1 MYHTTAHV
9 SRGPR
14 AFFSAGPDQALR
26 DGPKRA
32 LDLPGLTSRHPEAAT
47 RSPERPV
54 ACPLGPSRTA
64 PADVQRA
71 GLEKALCHREVEAP
85 ARQGWVPDRRMSLP
99 LQLSPKCT
107 RVFSS
112 TDATVGL
119 TERRPCHGRDS
130 HRRGQ
135 IRERGRSALLHGFVV
150 MPNHYHVLLT
160 LLGEHRIH
168 EVIQRINSLSARRVN
183 RLEGRRGRLWARRFH
198 DHVVRNQDDFDE
210 CLQYIHENPRV
221 GGLAEVSSAYP
232 YSSAGYWEEAK
243 SGGANS
249 IRPEDP
255 MAGASSLRLP
265 SAQACPTGDRPSA
278 LPGLSCEPAAT

>member
-1 MYHTTAHV
+1 MKRYRRLPRIDLPNATYFASVTTAG
-9 SRGPR
+9 SRSWFAQPR
-14 AFFSAGPDQALR
+14 HAAML
-26 DGPKRA
+26 
-32 LDLPGLTSRHPEAAT
+32 SRLICA
-47 RSPERPV
+47 
-54 ACPLGPSRTA
+54 
-64 PADVQRA
+64 
-71 GLEKALCHREVEAP
+71 
-85 ARQGWVPDRRMSLP
+85 
-99 LQLSPKCT
+99 
-107 RVFSS
+107 
-112 TDATVGL
+112 
-119 TERRPCHGRDS
+119 
-130 HRRGQ
+130 
-135 IRERGRSALLHGFVV
+135 ERGRSALLHGFVV

-221 GGLAEVSSAYP
+221 GGLAEVSCAYP
-232 YSSAGYWEEAK
+232 YSSAGCWEEAK

-265 SAQACPTGDRPSA
+265 SAQACRTEGHRPSCA
-278 LPGLSCEPAAT
+278 LRVPRVVVALRKAGPTIQLLEQDKASGRSGSRENSM